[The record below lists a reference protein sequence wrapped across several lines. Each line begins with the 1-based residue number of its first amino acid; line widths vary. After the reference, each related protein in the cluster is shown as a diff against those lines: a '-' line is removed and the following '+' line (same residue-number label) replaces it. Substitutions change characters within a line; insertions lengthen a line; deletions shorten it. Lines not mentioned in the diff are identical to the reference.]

1 LLPYPR
7 ARKWIFGIA
16 IAINTVLFPVSLLLE
31 SNQMA
36 FVNIGSALLCWL
48 GWFRAVDDLETETL
62 NKDKEN
68 GR

>member
-1 LLPYPR
+1 LPYPR

-16 IAINTVLFPVSLLLE
+16 IAINTMLFPISLLLE

-36 FVNIGSALLCWL
+36 VVNIASALLCWI
-48 GWFRAVDDLETETL
+48 GWFRAVDDLEIL